1 VQLTIVTWLLPFII
15 FALEDFGIV
24 AVHVH
29 GFWYLVAPL
38 FAIIFAIAGL
48 ILEKPVGH
56 DAYHAHLTIVSSVIF
71 FILASFLFKLAQ
83 IAGLGRQWING
94 DRLGRSS

>member
-1 VQLTIVTWLLPFII
+1 MTTDKQVNLCRISVQLTIVAWLLPFII
-15 FALEDFGIV
+15 SALGDAGVV
-24 AVHVH
+24 AIH

-48 ILEKPVGH
+48 MLQKPVGH

-71 FILASFLFKLAQ
+71 FILAFFLLQLSQ
-83 IAGLGRQWING
+83 IAGLG
-94 DRLGRSS
+94 

>member
-1 VQLTIVTWLLPFII
+1 MQLTIVTWLLPFII
-15 FALEDFGIV
+15 SVLGDLGVV
-24 AVHVH
+24 AVH
-29 GFWYLVAPL
+29 GFWYLVVPL

-71 FILASFLFKLAQ
+71 FILAFFLFQLSQ
-83 IAGLGRQWING
+83 IAGLG
-94 DRLGRSS
+94 